1 MNITSNIDLWIIE
14 IEIKTVEGKSG
25 EENITQYSNYIA
37 HALNK
42 KF

>member
-1 MNITSNIDLWIIE
+1 MNNRNRN
-14 IEIKTVEGKSG
+14 KTVEGKSG

-42 KF
+42 SL